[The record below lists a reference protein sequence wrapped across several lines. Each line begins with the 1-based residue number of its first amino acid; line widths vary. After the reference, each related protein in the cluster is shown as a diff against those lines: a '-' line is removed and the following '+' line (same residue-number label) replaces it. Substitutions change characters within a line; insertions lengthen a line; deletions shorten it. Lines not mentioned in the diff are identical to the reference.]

1 MWFFT
6 LEDLTLIGK
15 APCDEKSAAFWKM
28 IQVLPALKRLLLFDY
43 TLDPHNTSSL
53 NFKINLRFFAE
64 NLKGKESLKKICLCI
79 SQFDVKDVAS
89 VNFLKQ
95 NPFNSVKHLVLIEN
109 FAIDEVYRQQV
120 FLLLPFAFPIL
131 ERLEVKV
138 FSQEQMSSVSSMK
151 MPKNIQ
157 LTVSMRGKK

>member
-1 MWFFT
+1 M
-6 LEDLTLIGK
+6 
-15 APCDEKSAAFWKM
+15 
-28 IQVLPALKRLLLFDY
+28 
-43 TLDPHNTSSL
+43 
-53 NFKINLRFFAE
+53 
-64 NLKGKESLKKICLCI
+64 KKICLCI